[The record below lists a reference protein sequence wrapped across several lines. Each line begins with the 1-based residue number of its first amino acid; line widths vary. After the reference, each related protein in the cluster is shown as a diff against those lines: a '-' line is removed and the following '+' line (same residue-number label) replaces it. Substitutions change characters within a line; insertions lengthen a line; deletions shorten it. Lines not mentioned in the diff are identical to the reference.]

1 MWRERGR
8 GARDTGTADHRVRR
22 PGYGELCRHLHRHL
36 RRRMNDHEA
45 YGVRRGVV
53 TSIKLSKV
61 GGRFIEL
68 WKRQHFPY
76 LQVEETYLVRK
87 DDEVFKEKHVSSL
100 SWMTFLQES
109 KQRRDN
115 RDILA
120 DKIGGTLG
128 KDR

>member
-1 MWRERGR
+1 M
-8 GARDTGTADHRVRR
+8 
-22 PGYGELCRHLHRHL
+22 
-36 RRRMNDHEA
+36 
-45 YGVRRGVV
+45 
-53 TSIKLSKV
+53 
-61 GGRFIEL
+61 
-68 WKRQHFPY
+68 
-76 LQVEETYLVRK
+76 RK
-87 DDEVFKEKHVSSL
+87 DDEVFKEKHVLSL